1 MNENRDLPLGGFIH
15 VFNILRLLYNG
26 KWFIILTA
34 LVGLLLGIYNL
45 KNATF
50 THDIT
55 LKLVPVENN
64 ASQSSGS
71 SGLLSG
77 LLTLGNIGGS
87 STNNFQS
94 FLNVLE
100 SRMISHELSKDEEFM
115 KTLFRGQYNENLN
128 KWKTPKPSSQL
139 KFRNFIK
146 NVLGMPI
153 YEMNKPNSDSL
164 YTFLTEEVD
173 TIFIEDKSMIILK
186 ISMEKKDI
194 DLGKMIL
201 NKIAIAGDNIIK
213 KRNNDRVEQHIDF
226 LMEKIEKTQQVDL
239 RTAII
244 NTLSKQYSKQMSG
257 SSDLPFA
264 AEMFGEVY
272 ATPKHTHPRGLVVLG
287 LNIFF
292 GFIAGCLIIILNSIR
307 KNIV

>member
-1 MNENRDLPLGGFIH
+1 
-15 VFNILRLLYNG
+15 
-26 KWFIILTA
+26 
-34 LVGLLLGIYNL
+34 
-45 KNATF
+45 
-50 THDIT
+50 
-55 LKLVPVENN
+55 
-64 ASQSSGS
+64 
-71 SGLLSG
+71 
-77 LLTLGNIGGS
+77 
-87 STNNFQS
+87 
-94 FLNVLE
+94 
-100 SRMISHELSKDEEFM
+100 
-115 KTLFRGQYNENLN
+115 
-128 KWKTPKPSSQL
+128 
-139 KFRNFIK
+139 
-146 NVLGMPI
+146 
-153 YEMNKPNSDSL
+153 
-164 YTFLTEEVD
+164 
-173 TIFIEDKSMIILK
+173 MIILK